1 MDNSGC
7 LRWFEH
13 VQRRDSRYTG
23 LEYVDVRQ
31 EEMRKIA
38 EKIRGYSERGHAD
51 RGGCQRWDEMET
63 NVLNPNG
70 SSQKKIC
77 C

>member
-51 RGGCQRWDEMET
+51 RGGC
-63 NVLNPNG
+63 
-70 SSQKKIC
+70 
-77 C
+77 